1 MQPEWQTM
9 LRLASIVSGY
19 GPNPDIQM
27 ADGMVI
33 GQLIQRELK
42 NENSP
47 IAGKRPDEILKA
59 LEPRLG
65 PERVIDFMIRT
76 GPYGDGFG
84 ANPEG
89 LTLDKVADAPNGG
102 VDLGPLQPRI
112 PESLRTPSGKI
123 EMMPE
128 VILEDLQRLKAAET
142 NGKHDGL
149 LLIGR
154 RHLFTNNSWLQNLPS
169 LTAGKATCN
178 ALISLEDGERLGIED
193 GAMVEITSRVGT
205 VRAPAEHD
213 PDMMPGVISLPHG
226 WGHTAPG
233 TQLSVASRDA
243 GINSNVLADEMA
255 LDAPSGNAVL
265 CGIPVSVVPVGAG
278 SRREPAGVA

>member
-1 MQPEWQTM
+1 
-9 LRLASIVSGY
+9 
-19 GPNPDIQM
+19 
-27 ADGMVI
+27 
-33 GQLIQRELK
+33 
-42 NENSP
+42 
-47 IAGKRPDEILKA
+47 
-59 LEPRLG
+59 
-65 PERVIDFMIRT
+65 
-76 GPYGDGFG
+76 
-84 ANPEG
+84 
-89 LTLDKVADAPNGG
+89 
-102 VDLGPLQPRI
+102 
-112 PESLRTPSGKI
+112 
-123 EMMPE
+123 